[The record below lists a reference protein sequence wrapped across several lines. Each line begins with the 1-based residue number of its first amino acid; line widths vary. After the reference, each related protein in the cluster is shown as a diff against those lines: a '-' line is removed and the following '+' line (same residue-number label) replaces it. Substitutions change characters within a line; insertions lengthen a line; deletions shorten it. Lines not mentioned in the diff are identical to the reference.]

1 MFKGNAVYLQ
11 IKPEDLYKYKGRTF
25 RHFKGDMYLIL
36 EIAEDTETG
45 NTMVVYKALYGDN
58 KVYTREISMFLSK
71 VDKEKYP
78 NAEQEY
84 RFELYDLESVKT
96 RKDFKE
102 KINKMKGIENKIESE
117 FVALEKPIDLLIK
130 HTEQLSC
137 VNKNSLL
144 LALKSDYVTE
154 LLKTEN
160 FNIVDLENDNTQRHI
175 SRGVVMFKDIIGK
188 IISVDLENLTAKI
201 SIKKEFM
208 DKASRSNLKFSIFGR
223 MISNEFIV
231 EKVVAGALEPIK

>member
-1 MFKGNAVYLQ
+1 MKMNNVVYLQ

-45 NTMVVYKALYGDN
+45 NTIVVYKALYGDN

-84 RFELYDLESVKT
+84 RFELYELESVKM

-102 KINKMKGIENKIESE
+102 KINKMKGIESD
-117 FVALEKPIDLLIK
+117 FVTLEEPIDLLIK
-130 HTEQLSC
+130 HTEKISC
-137 VNKNSLL
+137 INKNSLL

-175 SRGVVMFKDIIGK
+175 SRCVVMFEDIIGK

-201 SIKKEFM
+201 SIKKQFI
-208 DKASRSNLKFSIFGR
+208 DKASRSNLKFSIFGK

>member
-1 MFKGNAVYLQ
+1 MEMFKGNAVYLQ

-45 NTMVVYKALYGDN
+45 NTMVVYKALYCDN

-84 RFELYDLESVKT
+84 RFELYELESVKS

-102 KINKMKGIENKIESE
+102 KINKMKGIESD
-117 FVALEKPIDLLIK
+117 FVTLEEPIDLLIK
-130 HTEQLSC
+130 HTEKISC

-144 LALKSDYVTE
+144 VALKSDRITE
-154 LLKTEN
+154 LLKTGN
-160 FNIVDLENDNTQRHI
+160 FSIIDLENENTRKHI
-175 SRGVVMFKDIIGK
+175 STQCAVMFEDIIGK
-188 IISVDLENLTAKI
+188 IISIDLENLTAKI

-208 DKASRSNLKFSIFGR
+208 DKASRSNLKFSMLGK
-223 MISNEFIV
+223 MENTEYIV
-231 EKVVAGALEPIK
+231 KTVLAGALEPIK